1 MQQIVRLLLVLKS
14 RKRRKPM
21 NPYYEVEWYDKET
34 NTRVFIVIDQLMGGL
49 AAGGIRMSP
58 TVTMEDI
65 RTLAHL
71 MTKKNS
77 VMGIPLGGAKVG
89 IVGDPGGADKEE
101 KLRAFGRM
109 AESLLKTKLL
119 IGEDMGISSQN
130 VKSIYES
137 ISFNPIE
144 LVVQIRQ
151 QQGLQ
156 IQMPEGKNIDD
167 LLSETFMDYLAGF
180 GLMEAMEE
188 AAHLINLDLEQA
200 QVGLQGFGTVGSGIA
215 MLLLE
220 KGSTITAV
228 SDAHRCMYRQTGFS
242 LPELQVLKE
251 HGGIIQPELFK
262 NVKIVPSSEI
272 VALPIDI
279 FIPASIS
286 HAIHKDNADKITASL
301 IVEAAN
307 FPTTSEAEQIL
318 LEKRKVILPDF
329 VVNAGSATGFG
340 LLITGQ
346 ADYQGIFQ
354 ATAQR
359 IRGTVK
365 TILTESLKGEKTPRE
380 VANELASYNLKEME
394 TSERKVETK

>member
-1 MQQIVRLLLVLKS
+1 
-14 RKRRKPM
+14 M
-21 NPYYEVEWYDKET
+21 NPYYEVEWYDDET
-34 NTRVFIVIDQLMGGL
+34 DTRVFVVIDQLIGGL

-65 RTLAHL
+65 RSLAHL

-77 VMGIPLGGAKVG
+77 VMGIPLGGAKIG
-89 IVGDPGGADKEE
+89 IVGDPEGVDKEE
-101 KLRAFGRM
+101 KLKAFGRM

-137 ISFNPIE
+137 IQFNPIE
-144 LVVQIRQ
+144 LVAQIRK
-151 QQGLQ
+151 QQGMH
-156 IQMPEGKNIDD
+156 IQMPEGKSIDD
-167 LLSETFMDYLAGF
+167 LLSEEFMDYLAGF

-188 AAHLINLDLEQA
+188 AAQMINLDLNQA

-220 KGSTITAV
+220 KGSTITAI

-242 LPELQVLKE
+242 LAELQVLKE
-251 HGGIIQPELFK
+251 HGGVIQPELFR

-272 VALPIDI
+272 VGLPVDI

-286 HAIHKDNADKITASL
+286 NAIHRDNAGSLKASL

-307 FPTTSEAEQIL
+307 FPTTNEAEQIL
-318 LEKRKVILPDF
+318 LKMHKMILPDF

-346 ADYQGIFQ
+346 AEYQDVFQ
-354 ATAQR
+354 ACAQR
-359 IRGTVK
+359 IRETVR
-365 TILTESLKGEKTPRE
+365 TILTESLKGEKRRGRSQMKWLLT
-380 VANELASYNLKEME
+380 
-394 TSERKVETK
+394 T

>member
-1 MQQIVRLLLVLKS
+1 
-14 RKRRKPM
+14 M
-21 NPYYEVEWYDKET
+21 NPYYEVEWYDDET
-34 NTRVFIVIDQLMGGL
+34 DTRVFIVIDQLIGGL

-65 RTLAHL
+65 RSLAHL

-77 VMGIPLGGAKVG
+77 VMGIPLGGAKIG
-89 IVGDPGGADKEE
+89 IVGDPEGVDKEE
-101 KLRAFGRM
+101 KLKAFGRM

-137 ISFNPIE
+137 IQFNPIE
-144 LVVQIRQ
+144 LVAQIRK
-151 QQGLQ
+151 QQGMH
-156 IQMPEGKNIDD
+156 IQMPEGKSIDD
-167 LLSETFMDYLAGF
+167 LLSEEFMDYLAGF

-188 AAHLINLDLEQA
+188 AAQLINLDLNQA

-220 KGSTITAV
+220 KGSTITAI

-242 LPELQVLKE
+242 LAELQVLKE
-251 HGGIIQPELFK
+251 HGGVIQPELFR

-272 VALPIDI
+272 VGLPVDI

-286 HAIHKDNADKITASL
+286 NAIHRDNAGSLKASL

-307 FPTTSEAEQIL
+307 FPTTNEAEQIL
-318 LEKRKVILPDF
+318 LKMHKMILPDF

-346 ADYQGIFQ
+346 AEYQDVFQ
-354 ATAQR
+354 ACAQR
-359 IRGTVK
+359 IRETVR

-380 VANELASYNLKEME
+380 IADEMASYNLNEMVTNE
-394 TSERKVETK
+394 QAKVETK